1 VTGWAWWFPALAVV
15 AGAAAGYFAVRSVT
29 CRGAGRAVCGAHA
42 LMGAGMAAMFW
53 SWVRP
58 VPATAGALVFAVLGA
73 WFAARRLR
81 GGNGAGAA
89 GHVAVGC
96 AAMVVM
102 YLGISVQSPSAGTTG
117 NAGHAGHLAAFPG
130 TAGLLTVV
138 VGLALTGYFAWHAW
152 ETTSRTRE
160 TTAGRGGT
168 AVLPRVR
175 TDTTAHV
182 VLDALMAVMFFSAL

>member
-29 CRGAGRAVCGAHA
+29 CRSAGRAVCGAHA

-53 SWVRP
+53 PWVRP

-73 WFAARRLR
+73 WFAASRLR
-81 GGNGAGAA
+81 GGNGAGGA

-102 YLGISVQSPSAGTTG
+102 YLGISVQSPSAG
-117 NAGHAGHLAAFPG
+117 NAGHAGHLAASPG

-152 ETTSRTRE
+152 ETTGRKGRGPS
-160 TTAGRGGT
+160 AGGGT
-168 AVLPRVR
+168 AVLVRPRLE
-175 TDTTAHV
+175 TAAHL
-182 VLDALMAVMFFSAL
+182 VLDVLMAVMFLGAL